1 MVKLNK
7 GQIDGIR
14 LIADLFVIDDIIKN
28 VFNKDPEFARYSEK
42 LRKHL
47 QNKVPMPFEAGE
59 ELQRQ
64 IKLVRREWLERLK
77 NDPEWKDGAA

>member
-1 MVKLNK
+1 MPK

-28 VFNKDPEFARYSEK
+28 VFSKDPKLAPYSEE
-42 LRKHL
+42 LRKYL
-47 QNKVPMPFEAGE
+47 QNKVPMPFKAQE

-64 IKLVRREWLERLK
+64 IKLVRREWLERLL
-77 NDPEWKDGAA
+77 NDPEWQDGAA

>member
-1 MVKLNK
+1 MAKLTK
-7 GQIDGIR
+7 GQIEGIR

-28 VFNKDPEFARYSEK
+28 VFNKDPKLAPYSEE

-47 QNKVPMPFEAGE
+47 QNKVLMPFKAQE

-64 IKLVRREWLERLK
+64 IKIVRREWLERLL
-77 NDPEWKDGAA
+77 NDPEWQEGAA